1 MQNAT
6 RRPSAAR
13 CSRPEVHRGDVRQ
26 FRTTG
31 TLESEWA
38 DADRWQRL
46 PRYARPIEHLVVLAA
61 HPDDETLGAGGL
73 IESAGRDGARIS
85 IVVATDGEASHP
97 ASPTH
102 TPWQLS
108 RIRRRE
114 MRKAI
119 DHLAP
124 DAVIHHCEIPDGQ
137 LIDHVDEV
145 VDCVA
150 GIVDDVG
157 GTATIV
163 APWSGDGHRDHRAAA
178 AAARAAAESTGSAL
192 LEYPIWMWHW
202 GRPDDDSLP
211 WSDMVAIDLDADT
224 RMAKSSALHRA
235 RQPDRSA
242 LGPGRRR
249 GRDRRRDAQPLRAAV
264 RGVLRG
270 RHSAAERRRP
280 RPGRPR
286 RRMPPLGDGTATLE
300 RDFFDSFYAGRDDPW
315 GFETR
320 WYEKRKRDILL
331 ASLPHE
337 RYATAL
343 EVGCSTG
350 KLTASLAWTSR
361 CAAGRRHL
369 AGAVARGPEAP
380 GRSLE
385 RGPARGIGADRVARW
400 SLRPR
405 RPLRGRLLLESR
417 RPRSRPRSGD
427 RTRSAT
433 MGPWWP
439 ATGGIRSP
447 STPSPATM
455 STPRSRHGPELVAT
469 VQHREED
476 FVLEVFRRPPG
487 GLRRAG
493 DRILL

>member
-1 MQNAT
+1 MVTFDSSQ
-6 RRPSAAR
+6 
-13 CSRPEVHRGDVRQ
+13 
-26 FRTTG
+26 TG

-73 IESAGRDGARIS
+73 IESAGRNGTRIS

-97 ASPTH
+97 SSPTH

-145 VDCVA
+145 VDCVV
-150 GIVDDVG
+150 GIVNDAG
-157 GTATIV
+157 GGATIV

-178 AAARAAAESTGSAL
+178 AAARQAAENTGSAL

-211 WSDMVAIDLDADT
+211 WNDMVAIDLDADT
-224 RMAKSSALHRA
+224 RMAKSSALIEHVSQTA
-235 RQPDRSA
+235 PLSDQAGDEAVIGVEMRSHFERPFEVFFA
-242 LGPGRRR
+242 DGHAQREETPETRETAAT
-249 GRDRRRDAQPLRAAV
+249 DAAPSAQP
-264 RGVLRG
+264 
-270 RHSAAERRRP
+270 
-280 RPGRPR
+280 
-286 RRMPPLGDGTATLE
+286 ATLE
-300 RDFFDSFYAGRDDPW
+300 RDFFDNFYAGRDDPW

-337 RYATAL
+337 RYTTAL

-350 KLTASLAWTSR
+350 KLTASLAGRADALLGIDISPEPLRAARKRLAEHSNVELRVASAPAEWPDGHFDLVVLSEVGYYWSR
-361 CAAGRRHL
+361 ADLDL
-369 AGAVARGPEAP
+369 A
-380 GRSLE
+380 L
-385 RGPARGIGADRVARW
+385 DRVVDSLDADGVLVACHWRHPVSEYPLTGDDVHAAIAAR
-400 SLRPR
+400 S
-405 RPLRGRLLLESR
+405 
-417 RPRSRPRSGD
+417 
-427 RTRSAT
+427 
-433 MGPWWP
+433 
-439 ATGGIRSP
+439 
-447 STPSPATM
+447 
-455 STPRSRHGPELVAT
+455 ELVAT

-487 GLRRAG
+487 ASVARETGL
-493 DRILL
+493 L